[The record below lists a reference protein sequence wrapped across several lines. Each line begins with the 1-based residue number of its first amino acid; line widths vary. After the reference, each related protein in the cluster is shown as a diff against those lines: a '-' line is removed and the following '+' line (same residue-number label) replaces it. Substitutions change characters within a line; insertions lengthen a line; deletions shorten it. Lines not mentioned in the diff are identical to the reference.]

1 MKPTLLICD
10 AGPLILLAKLDQME
24 RLLLSSAFEPRVLTC
39 VAEEVLRGPFEPR
52 EEERL
57 RQFLKV
63 VPPREHETINA
74 PGGGLSASDL
84 ACLDYTKT
92 HPGSWLL
99 ADDRLLRRAARTAEC
114 PVIGFPGLLLD
125 AVSKNRLSA
134 TEAIT
139 LLDRA
144 ITDHA
149 YRISIRLY
157 QKLRTKL
164 NALSSP

>member
-1 MKPTLLICD
+1 LKRTLLICD
-10 AGPLILLAKLDQME
+10 AGPIILLAKMDRIEKLVLT
-24 RLLLSSAFEPRVLTC
+24 RHFETRVLTC
-39 VAEEVLRGPFEPR
+39 VAEEVLRGPFEPL

-63 VPPREHETINA
+63 VPPRAHEII
-74 PGGGLSASDL
+74 PPSDGGLRASDL

-99 ADDRLLRRAARTAEC
+99 ADDRLLRRAARTAGC

-125 AVSKNRLSA
+125 AVSQNRLPA
-134 TEAIT
+134 TEAIS
-139 LLDRA
+139 LLDQA
-144 ITDHA
+144 IADHA

-157 QKLRTKL
+157 QSLRMKL
-164 NALSSP
+164 NEVPSP